1 MTVHKAAYD
10 FGIYRGEKYAGTKI
24 MRVADFVEFC
34 KTKGVC
40 AHLELK
46 EVFTEEKLDELVAMI
61 IEKGMDENIMINGQ
75 NADNL
80 RVGQNADNLRVMV
93 Q

>member
-1 MTVHKAAYD
+1 
-10 FGIYRGEKYAGTKI
+10 
-24 MRVADFVEFC
+24 